1 MAIQSQYFSTDT
13 KFAEIYKELID
24 DDLQTRLNDRF
35 DDYIYYDGGNDNIR
49 ANKIAK
55 VRCHM
60 YDIFNDV
67 MKDCI
72 IDDVKYIVTTEAGQQ
87 INIYQF
93 IAYTLID
100 NRVELYRRQLIHDR
114 KQDIR
119 DLKIVI
125 GIVSIATTCY
135 YLFRKRR

>member
-1 MAIQSQYFSTDT
+1 
-13 KFAEIYKELID
+13 
-24 DDLQTRLNDRF
+24 
-35 DDYIYYDGGNDNIR
+35 
-49 ANKIAK
+49 
-55 VRCHM
+55 
-60 YDIFNDV
+60 

-119 DLKIVI
+119 DLK
-125 GIVSIATTCY
+125 
-135 YLFRKRR
+135 